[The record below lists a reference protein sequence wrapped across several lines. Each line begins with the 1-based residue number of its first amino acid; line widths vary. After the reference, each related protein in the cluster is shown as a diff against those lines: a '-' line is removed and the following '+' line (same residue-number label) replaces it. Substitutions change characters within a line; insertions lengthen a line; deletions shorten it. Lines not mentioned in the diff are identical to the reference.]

1 MSEVGILEA
10 GVVKVAIPGN
20 IILKN
25 QALDAKDLFFVF
37 QKMCFA
43 RLTICRHAFGVRNYN
58 NDNSEAGA
66 LEADPLQIEVWG
78 NTLAVEG
85 FELAVY

>member
-37 QKMCFA
+37 
-43 RLTICRHAFGVRNYN
+43 
-58 NDNSEAGA
+58 
-66 LEADPLQIEVWG
+66 
-78 NTLAVEG
+78 
-85 FELAVY
+85 